1 MLVVAFGNPGIPP
14 PGFSIWRALRFTV
27 RPRLARVAAGPPGM
41 HQAGAGGRGHDRAV
55 NGARHGGG
63 LRPRQQDYRTA
74 SGAVIADGTPQAIKN
89 DAEVQ
94 RA

>member
-41 HQAGAGGRGHDRAV
+41 DQAGAHPGVQKKKSPASATGPPSRPSPREEATLGDRP
-55 NGARHGGG
+55 
-63 LRPRQQDYRTA
+63 L
-74 SGAVIADGTPQAIKN
+74 
-89 DAEVQ
+89 
-94 RA
+94 